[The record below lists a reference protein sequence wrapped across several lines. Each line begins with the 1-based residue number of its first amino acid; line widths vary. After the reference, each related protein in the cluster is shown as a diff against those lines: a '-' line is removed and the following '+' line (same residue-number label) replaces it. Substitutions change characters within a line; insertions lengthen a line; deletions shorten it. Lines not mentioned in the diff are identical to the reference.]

1 MGFWKFKWYG
11 NQPLCELFPDLFAK
25 EVSKNAL
32 VAARLD
38 GSGDELIWRWQWCDS
53 LSIAEG
59 HQLEELMGLFEGFT
73 YQPSSSDEW
82 RWMPDSNMIFS
93 VKFCYTL
100 LLDLQQGDSLEA
112 TLLTAINKLW
122 KTDIPSKIY
131 CLDGGYY

>member
-1 MGFWKFKWYG
+1 MSSNRLPVENWFKSNVRCSVGNGNNMGFWKFKWYG

-25 EVSKNAL
+25 KVSKDVL
-32 VAARLD
+32 VAERLD
-38 GSGDELIWRWQWCDS
+38 ESGDELIWRWQWCDS

-100 LLDLQQGDSLEA
+100 LLDLQQGDSL
-112 TLLTAINKLW
+112 
-122 KTDIPSKIY
+122 
-131 CLDGGYY
+131 

>member
-1 MGFWKFKWYG
+1 
-11 NQPLCELFPDLFAK
+11 LFAK
-25 EVSKNAL
+25 KVSKDVL
-32 VAARLD
+32 VAERLD

-100 LLDLQQGDSLEA
+100 LLDLQQGDSL
-112 TLLTAINKLW
+112 
-122 KTDIPSKIY
+122 
-131 CLDGGYY
+131 

>member
-53 LSIAEG
+53 LSIA
-59 HQLEELMGLFEGFT
+59 
-73 YQPSSSDEW
+73 
-82 RWMPDSNMIFS
+82 
-93 VKFCYTL
+93 
-100 LLDLQQGDSLEA
+100 
-112 TLLTAINKLW
+112 
-122 KTDIPSKIY
+122 
-131 CLDGGYY
+131 